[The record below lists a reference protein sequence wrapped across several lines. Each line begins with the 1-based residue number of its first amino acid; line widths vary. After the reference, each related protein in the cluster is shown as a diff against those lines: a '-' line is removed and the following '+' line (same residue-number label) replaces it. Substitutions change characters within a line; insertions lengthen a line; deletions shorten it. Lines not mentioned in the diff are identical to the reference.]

1 MLAISSRSTEL
12 CRDLSC
18 ILTKYQVL
26 LKTGCIEL
34 LVALEM
40 QMLF

>member
-1 MLAISSRSTEL
+1 MLAFSSRSTEL

-18 ILTKYQVL
+18 VFSKYQVL
-26 LKTGCIEL
+26 LKTGHIEL